1 MREIVLLKNCKHP
14 NLVRLIDVI
23 LPKKMVDGKFSYIYL
38 VTEYCDSDLQ
48 KVFKNDG
55 IFFQAEDV
63 KYILYQLLCG

>member
-14 NLVRLIDVI
+14 NLVRLIDI
-23 LPKKMVDGKFSYIYL
+23 LLPKKRSEKEFSYIYL

-48 KVFKNDG
+48 KVFKNDR

-63 KYILYQLLCG
+63 KYILYQILCG